1 MCACLYCPEEI
12 SGCGEGKGETGR
24 ERGREGG
31 GGGEEKEG
39 TPFPVLNSNHTI
51 CRQNFRPEH

>member
-1 MCACLYCPEEI
+1 MRAGPRDTQ
-12 SGCGEGKGETGR
+12 SVRGEGKGETGR

-39 TPFPVLNSNHTI
+39 TPFPVLKSNHTI